1 MTNYTVDAIKTMV
14 AKDHLISQE
23 LLSLLK
29 NETHLIQ
36 ARDYPSL
43 KEVLLAKVPLLDQLQ
58 KHADLRKQWLLSL
71 HKVADNAHWC
81 NFLQSFNVPGINEQW
96 EAVNKNIEA
105 CKAINQTNGVL
116 ITRGQ
121 KTHATLLHMLK
132 GNTTNDTLYTATGNK
147 QATNTYTT
155 VAKA

>member
-1 MTNYTVDAIKTMV
+1 MSNYNVDAIKKMV
-14 AKDHLISQE
+14 AKDYSISQE
-23 LLSLLK
+23 LLSLLQ
-29 NETHLIQ
+29 NETSLIK
-36 ARDYPSL
+36 ARDYLSL

-81 NFLQSFNVPGINEQW
+81 DFLQSFNVPDINQQW
-96 EAVNKNIEA
+96 DTVNKNIEA

-121 KTHATLLHMLK
+121 KTHSTLLHMLK
-132 GNTTNDTLYTATGNK
+132 GNMANDSLYTATGNK
-147 QATNTYTT
+147 QASNTYTT